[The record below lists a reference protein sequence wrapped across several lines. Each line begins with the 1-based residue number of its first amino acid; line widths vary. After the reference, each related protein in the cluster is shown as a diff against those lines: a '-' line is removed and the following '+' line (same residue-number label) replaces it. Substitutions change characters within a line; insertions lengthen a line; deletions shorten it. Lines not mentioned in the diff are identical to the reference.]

1 MVEWIRPSDEPDD
14 ASPQIRKC
22 GVDVSFNA
30 NGDPHSAVS
39 RLQTSESGS
48 NITYEAQIVF
58 RIQDDIAYFQ
68 GFTEPDQ
75 PSVPHFKMIPA
86 ACSQVANVSS
96 VQDVESPEETLGQ
109 ILALGREIPCY
120 DS

>member
-1 MVEWIRPSDEPDD
+1 MVEWIHRSEEPDD

-39 RLQTSESGS
+39 RLQISESGS

-58 RIQDDIAYFQ
+58 RIQDDVAYFR
-68 GFTEPDQ
+68 GVYRAR
-75 PSVPHFKMIPA
+75 SAVG
-86 ACSQVANVSS
+86 SS
-96 VQDVESPEETLGQ
+96 FQNDFSCL
-109 ILALGREIPCY
+109 
-120 DS
+120 